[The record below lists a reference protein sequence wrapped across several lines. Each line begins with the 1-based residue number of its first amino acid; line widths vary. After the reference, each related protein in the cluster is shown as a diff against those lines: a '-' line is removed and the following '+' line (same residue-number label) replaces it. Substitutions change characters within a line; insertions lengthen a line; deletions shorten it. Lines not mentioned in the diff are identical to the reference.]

1 MKKIIIVS
9 IGWLICF
16 LLVTIA
22 WVGTYN
28 SFAPG
33 SDPTRYGAVAVVLCL
48 TGLAFGLCGTSIAS
62 VLK

>member
-22 WVGTYN
+22 WVVVFSAAANN
-28 SFAPG
+28 SALIVPG
-33 SDPTRYGAVAVVLCL
+33 IMSIVLCL
-48 TGLAFGLCGTSIAS
+48 TGVAFGLCGTSITS